1 MAADMTLDWLPARRR
16 QRSPSATG
24 RNTRQRTAP
33 PAATLIQSSLDTGE
47 PSGSQAASCV
57 VGGATQP
64 AATTAAAASAAA
76 NAAAAAAQDAGVPAE
91 ASQTPA
97 HPGSQRAAPTSEPA
111 FGAAARSTRP
121 LLLVNHALNRA
132 RAAHGSMQAPPWQQ
146 DGAAGPE
153 HDDDTSSSPM
163 VSIPHL
169 MSQVLSPPPASPPPA
184 SLQPGS
190 TPPASSVATGRT
202 GAEQQPEPS
211 DGSSPAGGAAAFE
224 AALRHSLL
232 QRPAS
237 AEPSAAFEAALRRSL
252 LQRPEPVE
260 PDAEVRHNPGNACM
274 HARACGTWCL

>member
-97 HPGSQRAAPTSEPA
+97 PPCSQHAAPTSEPA
-111 FGAAARSTRP
+111 CAAARNTRP

-132 RAAHGSMQAPPWQQ
+132 RAARGSMQAPPWQQ

-190 TPPASSVATGRT
+190 TPPASSVAAGRT

-252 LQRPEPVE
+252 LQRPEPME
-260 PDAEVRHNPGNACM
+260 PDAEVRHNPGKCM